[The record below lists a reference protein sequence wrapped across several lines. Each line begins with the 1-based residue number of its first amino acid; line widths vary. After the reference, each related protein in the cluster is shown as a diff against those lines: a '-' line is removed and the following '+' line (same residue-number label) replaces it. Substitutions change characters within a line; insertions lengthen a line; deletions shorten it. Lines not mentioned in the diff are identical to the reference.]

1 MQRTALRAAAD
12 AERSAAQRHAWYVRT
27 MASLVEYFLTMSRN
41 NLWSNH
47 RLHQACAC
55 LSPADYFRDRGAFFR
70 SIHGTLNHILVVD
83 RSSLAALRGET
94 PAATTLDEQPWAD
107 LRSLMA
113 AQSASDRVLLGFC
126 DSLTDESLALAV
138 GWTNT
143 NGRTCEDPIHVVL
156 AHLFL
161 HQIHHR
167 AQVHGLLSVAGF
179 RPPQLDEF
187 LLSCDAPLRDAEV
200 RALGLEM

>member
-1 MQRTALRAAAD
+1 M
-12 AERSAAQRHAWYVRT
+12 AE
-27 MASLVEYFLTMSRN
+27 LVEYFRTMSRN

-47 RLHQACAC
+47 RLHQACAR
-55 LSPADYFRDRGAFFR
+55 LSPAVYFRDCSAFFQ

-83 RSSLAALRGET
+83 HFYLAVLRGEAPT
-94 PAATTLDEQPWAD
+94 GSRLDEQRCND
-107 LRSLMA
+107 LRTLVA
-113 AQSASDRVLLGFC
+113 TQSTSDRALLAFC
-126 DSLTDESLALAV
+126 DSLTDESLRLAV
-138 GWTNT
+138 RWTDT
-143 NGRTCEDPIHVVL
+143 KGLTCADPMHVVL

-167 AQVHGLLSVAGF
+167 GQVHSMLSIAGG

-200 RALGLEM
+200 RALGLET

>member
-1 MQRTALRAAAD
+1 MAD
-12 AERSAAQRHAWYVRT
+12 
-27 MASLVEYFLTMSRN
+27 LVEYFRTMSRN

-47 RLHQACAC
+47 RLHQACAR
-55 LSPADYFRDRGAFFR
+55 LSPAVYFRDCGAFFR

-83 RSSLAALRGET
+83 HFYLAVLRGET
-94 PAATTLDEQPWAD
+94 PVGSRLDGQPFID
-107 LRSLMA
+107 LRTLVA
-113 AQSASDRVLLGFC
+113 AQSSIDRALLAFC
-126 DSLTDESLALAV
+126 DSLTDESLALAAR
-138 GWTNT
+138 WTDT

-167 AQVHGLLSVAGF
+167 GQVHNILSIAGA

-187 LLSCDAPLRDAEV
+187 LLSCDGPLRHTEV
-200 RALGLEM
+200 GALGLEM